1 MKRRLKDQIIN
12 RTIFDVLRVA
22 KRNIIAKKGQACT
35 LEKLG

>member
-22 KRNIIAKKGQACT
+22 KKETFIESP
-35 LEKLG
+35 L